1 MSALELSGLAKR
13 FGALRATD
21 NLSLSVE
28 ENELRAIIGP
38 NGAGK
43 TTLISQII
51 GELRPDRGTIS
62 LFGRDITDW
71 PVPRRALAGL
81 ARSFQITQLC
91 AGFSAIDNVALAVQ
105 ARQGHSFRFWKDARR
120 DPALTEPA
128 LAAVEQVGLGARAE
142 TLVENLS
149 HGEKRQLELAIA
161 LAMKPRV
168 LLLDEPMAGMGH
180 EESQRIVALLSG
192 LKGKVTI
199 LLIEHDMG
207 VVMDICERITVLD
220 YGVTIAE
227 DVPKEIQK
235 HPKVIEAYLGE
246 AVPAAH

>member
-28 ENELRAIIGP
+28 ENELRASIGP

-161 LAMKPRV
+161 LAMKPGV
-168 LLLDEPMAGMGH
+168 LLRDEPMAGMGH

-199 LLIEHDMG
+199 LLIEHDMDAVFSLADQISVLVTG
-207 VVMDICERITVLD
+207 TIICT
-220 YGVTIAE
+220 GTA
-227 DVPKEIQK
+227 Q
-235 HPKVIEAYLGE
+235 VIRTDPAVRTAYLGE
-246 AVPAAH
+246 AH

>member
-199 LLIEHDMG
+199 LLIEHDMDAVFSLADQISVLVTG
-207 VVMDICERITVLD
+207 TIICT
-220 YGVTIAE
+220 GTA
-227 DVPKEIQK
+227 Q
-235 HPKVIEAYLGE
+235 VIRTDPAVRTAYLGE
-246 AVPAAH
+246 AH